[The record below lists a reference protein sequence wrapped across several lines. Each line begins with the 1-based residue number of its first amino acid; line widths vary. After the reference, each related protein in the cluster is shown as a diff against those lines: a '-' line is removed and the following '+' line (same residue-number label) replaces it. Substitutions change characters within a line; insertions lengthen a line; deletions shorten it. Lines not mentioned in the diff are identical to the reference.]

1 MDVEKLIRLRSTI
14 AALLQSPGEPLA
26 AESLAVQV
34 GELRRQVYLALAG
47 GAGDE
52 QLEFDAVISR
62 EPKRPSGLTSLA
74 TYSAWHGACV
84 QVLGSMLGWI
94 DGQIGV
100 EQLKASVRAQAAKQ
114 SPGFR

>member
-47 GAGDE
+47 GDGDE
-52 QLEFDAVISR
+52 QLGLDAGLDRRSNRSR
-62 EPKRPSGLTSLA
+62 AAQGIGAGAGGEAVAGVSLTRPADEEGNRS
-74 TYSAWHGACV
+74 
-84 QVLGSMLGWI
+84 
-94 DGQIGV
+94 
-100 EQLKASVRAQAAKQ
+100 RAR
-114 SPGFR
+114 GHR